1 MFYFIVVNVESGNYS
16 SISLSEKKYTVSLS
30 AQKNEYLSIEQRY
43 GRQSGYTIPKN
54 SDFFT

>member
-1 MFYFIVVNVESGNYS
+1 VESGNYS

-54 SDFFT
+54 SDFFYIGSFVC